1 MTPKKTCF
9 VIMPFGE
16 EGTSEYERNLKI
28 YRQMIKPVVEACG
41 YNSIRADE
49 LEHLGSI
56 TRDIIELLQKADLV
70 IADLSGRNANVYY
83 ELGVRH
89 TLFRCGTIPII
100 RKGEKLP
107 FDISNY
113 RAIFYSIEI
122 DGPDKLKRK
131 LTKRIQAVEKLKRKK
146 SDNPV
151 HDILGDLLS
160 QDDSDA
166 KKLLEQQLQTQLQ
179 KFKKISALHETV
191 VSQHQVTQKELKTA
205 LQANVKIQNQA
216 TKLERQVANLK
227 KKLAPSPEAKRMKP
241 LFRSQPQELS
251 SDEVKAMLKAK
262 NFYDI
267 NKNKTGT
274 GFKNQF
280 EENQVKGDKIITDRA
295 SGLAWQQ
302 SGSQKRMTFEAAQK
316 WIKDLNE
323 KSYAGYQDWR
333 LPTLEE
339 AMSLMESEK
348 NSAGLYV
355 DARLD
360 KTQRWIWTADIVKGE
375 SWAWVVIFDR
385 GGCDYVHFYY
395 DDHVRGVRFRH
406 SLGSDLI
413 IWSFELFNYF
423 LGSRR
428 LQNFF

>member
-1 MTPKKTCF
+1 MPPKKTCF
-9 VIMPFGE
+9 VIMPFGK

-28 YRQMIKPVVEACG
+28 YRQMIKPVVEACD

-113 RAIFYSIEI
+113 RAIFYSIEL
-122 DGPDKLKRK
+122 DGPEELKLE
-131 LTKRIQAVEKLKRKK
+131 LTKRIKAVEKLKQKK

-151 HDILGDLLS
+151 HDILGDLLR
-160 QDDSDA
+160 QDDSGA
-166 KKLLEQQLQTQLQ
+166 MKLMDQYLQTQID
-179 KFKKISALHETV
+179 KFNKLSALHETV

-216 TKLERQVANLK
+216 TKLEQQVANLK
-227 KKLAPSPEAKRMKP
+227 KKLAPSPETDRIKP

-251 SDEVKAMLKAK
+251 VDEVKAMLKAK
-262 NFYDI
+262 NFFES

-280 EENQVKGDKIITDRA
+280 EEDEIKGDKIITDHD
-295 SGLAWQQ
+295 SGLVWQL
-302 SGSQKRMTFEAAQK
+302 SGSQKQMNFETTK
-316 WIKDLNE
+316 DWIKGLNR
-323 KSYAGYQDWR
+323 KGYAGYHDWR

-339 AMSLMESEK
+339 AMSLMESKK
-348 NSAGLYV
+348 NWTDLYI
-355 DARLD
+355 DTRFD
-360 KTQRWIWTADIVKGE
+360 KKQSWIWTADIYKSE
-375 SWAWVVIFDR
+375 SRAWVVYFFPGYCSYDP
-385 GGCDYVHFYY
+385 FYSDSY
-395 DDHVRGVRFRH
+395 VRGVRFRH
-406 SLGSDLI
+406 SSG
-413 IWSFELFNYF
+413 
-423 LGSRR
+423 
-428 LQNFF
+428 Q